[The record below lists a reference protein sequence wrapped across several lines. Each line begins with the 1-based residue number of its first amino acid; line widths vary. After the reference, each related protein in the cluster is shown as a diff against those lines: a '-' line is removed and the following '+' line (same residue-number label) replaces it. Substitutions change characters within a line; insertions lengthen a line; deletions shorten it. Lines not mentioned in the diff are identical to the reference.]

1 MEDEPIY
8 GGDGGG
14 KPKAVGK
21 PRELSQTP
29 HCRKS
34 RAWHR
39 AFAKEMLKNKGKSI
53 TKAYKAAAA
62 AHAAET
68 RTINAE
74 TVLVKKGAKP
84 KITAETA
91 RVKKEAGNVKTD

>member
-1 MEDEPIY
+1 MKDEPTY

-21 PRELSQTP
+21 PRGLSQTP

-53 TKAYKAAAA
+53 RKAYKAATA

-68 RTINAE
+68 RTIKAE
-74 TVLVKKGAKP
+74 TALVKKGAKP
-84 KITAETA
+84 KIKTETA
-91 RVKKEAGNVKTD
+91 RVKKEAGSSKTD